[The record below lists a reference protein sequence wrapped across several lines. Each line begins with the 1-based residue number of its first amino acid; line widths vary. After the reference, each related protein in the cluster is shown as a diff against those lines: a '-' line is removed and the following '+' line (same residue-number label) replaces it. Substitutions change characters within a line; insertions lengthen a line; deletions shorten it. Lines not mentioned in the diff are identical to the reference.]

1 MIELPPAIDNIYAT
15 NDVVNASRFNNINAS
30 TSNSISQLMPLVA
43 KQTFPNSIRR
53 VEEVNTVSVSQP
65 DQHQQLGKI
74 NQLNRNNSQ
83 HKGIEILG
91 RRNHLN
97 AEVYASQSNL
107 ISK

>member
-1 MIELPPAIDNIYAT
+1 M
-15 NDVVNASRFNNINAS
+15 
-30 TSNSISQLMPLVA
+30 
-43 KQTFPNSIRR
+43 RR
-53 VEEVNTVSVSQP
+53 VEEMSTVSVSQN
-65 DQHQQLGKI
+65 DQHQQLQKM

-107 ISK
+107 ISKQKSQAPQSRGSAHRYQSVGVMNL